1 MAIIITEDCISCD
14 ACISE
19 CPNNA
24 IYEPGEP
31 WKLNDGTALSGDVT
45 APSGESLNADDEN
58 DAISD
63 DVYYIVSL
71 KCTECKGFFDEPQCA
86 SVCPVDAC
94 VPDTGN
100 VESEDELL
108 AKKAWLHND

>member
-1 MAIIITEDCISCD
+1 M
-14 ACISE
+14 
-19 CPNNA
+19 NNVKFNFYS
-24 IYEPGEP
+24 IFNLGVPVR
-31 WKLNDGTALSGDVT
+31 KSG
-45 APSGESLNADDEN
+45 EN

-94 VPDTGN
+94 VPDTDV
-100 VESEDELL
+100 VESEDELN

>member
-24 IYEPGEP
+24 IYEPSEP
-31 WKLNDGTALSGDVT
+31 WKLSDGTALEGDVT
-45 APSGESLNADDEN
+45 SPSGTSLDADEEF
-58 DAISD
+58 DAVSD

-94 VPDTGN
+94 VPDGN
-100 VESEDELL
+100 NEESEDALMD
-108 AKKAWLHND
+108 KKAWLHGE

>member
-24 IYEPGEP
+24 IYEPGDP
-31 WKLNDGTALSGDVT
+31 WKLSDGTTLSGSVTATDGTAYD
-45 APSGESLNADDEN
+45 ADEEH

-63 DVYYIVSL
+63 DVYYIVPV
-71 KCTECKGFFDEPQCA
+71 KCTECLGFFDEPQCA
-86 SVCPVDAC
+86 SVCPTDAC
-94 VPDTGN
+94 VADDDV